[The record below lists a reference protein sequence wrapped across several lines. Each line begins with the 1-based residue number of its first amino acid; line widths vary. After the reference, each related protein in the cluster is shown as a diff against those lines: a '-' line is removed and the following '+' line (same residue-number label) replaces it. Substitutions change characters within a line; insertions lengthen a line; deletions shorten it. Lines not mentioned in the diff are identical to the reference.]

1 MGIILGVIFHFI
13 GGFASGSFYMPY
25 KKVKG
30 WSWENFW
37 IIGGLFSWLIVPPL
51 AAYLT
56 IPGFM
61 DIIKGAGGSVLGTTF
76 LMGLLWGIGGLTY
89 GLGVRYL
96 GVSLGSSIIL
106 GLCSIFGAIV
116 PSIYYY
122 FNPKTGKDTITYLGG
137 TTWGQLVILGLILCI
152 IGIVICGKAGG
163 MKDKEMGE
171 AKVDAS
177 GSEFKLTKGLIL
189 AVISGVLS
197 ACFSF
202 GIEAG
207 TSMGK
212 VANDAWV
219 AANPGQGEFL
229 FRNNVIFVVI
239 LWGGLTTNF
248 IWCMI
253 LNARNKS
260 FGDYTNKKSPLLR
273 NYLLCALGG
282 TMWFLQFFFYGM
294 GESKMGNGASSW
306 ILHMSFIILV
316 ANMWGLVLKEW
327 KNVSKKT
334 TITITVGILTIILS
348 ILLVGLGNNKKPTSS
363 IKKDSIS
370 NAVRVNDAGQME
382 VDFSNNEHIKDVQL
396 ADAVTGLVVY
406 TSTLTEPKLLIDVK
420 GMAKGDYVLKYL
432 VDGHWSPGDR
442 LSIK

>member
-1 MGIILGVIFHFI
+1 MGVILGVIFHFI

-30 WSWENFW
+30 WSWESFW

-51 AAYLT
+51 AAWLT

-61 DIIKGAGGSVLGTTF
+61 DIIKASSSTVLVSTF
-76 LMGLLWGIGGLTY
+76 VMGLLWGIGGLTY

-106 GLCSIFGAIV
+106 GLCSFFGALV
-116 PSIYYY
+116 PAVYYY
-122 FNPKTGKDTITYLGG
+122 FYPKKGKDTIADLFGTHWGLMIMGG
-137 TTWGQLVILGLILCI
+137 LVLCI

-163 MKDKEMGE
+163 MKDKDLAEKE
-171 AKVDAS
+171 AEQLHIDAHGGQTGFKPSHIDAS
-177 GSEFKLTKGLIL
+177 GSEFLLVKGLIL
-189 AVISGVLS
+189 AIISGVLS

-207 TSMGK
+207 SSMGDA
-212 VANDAWV
+212 ANEVWK
-219 AANPGQGEFL
+219 AANPAEAGKFL
-229 FRNNVIFVVI
+229 FKNNVIFVVI

-260 FGDYTNKKSPLLR
+260 FGDYTNKKSPLLK
-273 NYLLCALGG
+273 NYLLCALAG
-282 TMWFLQFFFYGM
+282 TTWFLQFFFYGM

-316 ANMWGLVLKEW
+316 ANMWGIVLKEW
-327 KNVSKKT
+327 KGVTPKTRT
-334 TITITVGILTIILS
+334 TIIIGIITIIASVIIVGI
-348 ILLVGLGNNKKPTSS
+348 GNS
-363 IKKDSIS
+363 
-370 NAVRVNDAGQME
+370 
-382 VDFSNNEHIKDVQL
+382 
-396 ADAVTGLVVY
+396 
-406 TSTLTEPKLLIDVK
+406 
-420 GMAKGDYVLKYL
+420 LK
-432 VDGHWSPGDR
+432 
-442 LSIK
+442 

>member
-1 MGIILGVIFHFI
+1 MIGNNTDTYIFIFYCFHTKMFNIMNAVLGVIFHFI

-30 WSWENFW
+30 WSWESFW

-61 DIIKGAGGSVLGTTF
+61 DIIRGATSQVLGTTF

-106 GLCSIFGAIV
+106 GLCSFFGALV
-116 PSIYYY
+116 PSVYYY
-122 FNPKTGKDTITYLGG
+122 FNPKAGKDTIADLFHTS
-137 TTWGQLVILGLILCI
+137 WGQLVLVGLLLCILGI
-152 IGIVICGKAGG
+152 IICGKAGT
-163 MKDKEMGE
+163 MKDKDLSG

-177 GSEFKLTKGLIL
+177 GSEYKIKLGLIV

-207 TSMGK
+207 ASMGE
-212 VANDAWV
+212 VANNIWK

-260 FGDYTNKKSPLLR
+260 FGDYTNKKTPLLK
-273 NYLLCALGG
+273 NYLFCALAG
-282 TMWFLQFFFYGM
+282 TTWFLQFFFYGM

-316 ANMWGLVLKEW
+316 ANMWGILSKEW
-327 KNVSKKT
+327 NGVTKKT
-334 TITITVGILTIILS
+334 RTTIIIGILTIILS
-348 ILLVGLGNNKKPTSS
+348 VIVVGYGNS
-363 IKKDSIS
+363 
-370 NAVRVNDAGQME
+370 
-382 VDFSNNEHIKDVQL
+382 
-396 ADAVTGLVVY
+396 
-406 TSTLTEPKLLIDVK
+406 
-420 GMAKGDYVLKYL
+420 LK
-432 VDGHWSPGDR
+432 
-442 LSIK
+442 